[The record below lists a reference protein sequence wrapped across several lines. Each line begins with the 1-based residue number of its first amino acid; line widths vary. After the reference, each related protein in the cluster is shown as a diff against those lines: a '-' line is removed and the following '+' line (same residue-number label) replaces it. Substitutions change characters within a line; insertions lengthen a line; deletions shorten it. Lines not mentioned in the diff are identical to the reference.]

1 MAHSKNKWIQKALG
15 GPERRKKRRGLLH
28 KALGVPMSE
37 KIPMK
42 KLLWASKQPGKL
54 GQRARFALN
63 MRKIG
68 K

>member
-1 MAHSKNKWIQKALG
+1 MAYAKKKWIQKALG
-15 GPERRKKRRGLLH
+15 GKEQRKKRRGLLH
-28 KALGVPMSE
+28 KMLGVPLDQ

-42 KLLWASKQPGKL
+42 KLLWAAKQPGKL
-54 GQRARFALN
+54 GQRARFAIN